1 MVRRTQDQGFSMLY
15 VDIPTLA
22 DLTALASYRGDM
34 AVSIY
39 LPTTPV
45 TQDAAADRIAL
56 KNLARDALGQLE
68 AIDADKARAAAL
80 FERIDELEE
89 DDAFWAHQ
97 AHSLALFATPDTL
110 RSFRVP
116 NALLSKVEVSDR
128 FDITPLLRATTFAN
142 VAYVLALSE
151 GAVRLV
157 EVSPDLPATTVKVAE
172 LPRDAAS
179 AVGKAS
185 VNNLSQN
192 TRVSGGK
199 GQKVLLGQY
208 ARQVDRALRPVLS
221 GSDIPLILA
230 STEPLLSIY
239 RGHNTYSH
247 LVEPIIMGSPDRLT
261 DSQLA
266 EQARG
271 VLDSVY
277 RDEIA
282 ALVESYQAVAKQGR
296 ASADV
301 AQVARAATM
310 GAVGTLLVDI
320 DAALHGTVDEDGLV
334 TFADHASASSYDLL
348 GEIAG
353 RVIRTGGRVL
363 GVRKADLPG
372 AGHVAAI
379 LRYAV

>member
-1 MVRRTQDQGFSMLY
+1 MVRPISLRGFSMLY
-15 VDIPTLA
+15 VDIPTPA
-22 DLTALASYRGDM
+22 DLNALSSHRGDM

-45 TQDAAADRIAL
+45 SQETAADRIAL
-56 KNLARDALGQLE
+56 KNLARDARGQLE
-68 AIDADKARAAAL
+68 AVGADKARVAAL
-80 FERIDELEE
+80 FERLDELDE

-97 AHSLALFATPDTL
+97 AHSLALFATPEAL
-110 RSFRVP
+110 RSVRVP
-116 NALLSKVEVSDR
+116 NALLPKVEVSDR
-128 FDITPLLRATTFAN
+128 FDITPLLRATSFAN
-142 VAYVLALSE
+142 VGYVLALSE
-151 GAVRLV
+151 GGVRLV
-157 EVSPDLPATTVKVAE
+157 AISPGMPAATVKVAE

-185 VNNLSQN
+185 VNNLAQN
-192 TRVSGGK
+192 TRLSGGT

-208 ARQVDRALRPVLS
+208 ARQVDRALRPLLS

-239 RGHNTYSH
+239 REHNTYAH
-247 LVEPIIMGSPDRLT
+247 LVGPVILGSPDRLT

-277 RDEIA
+277 SDETAQLRDT
-282 ALVESYQAVAKQGR
+282 YQGMANHGR

-301 AQVARAATM
+301 AQVARAASI

-320 DAALHGTVDEDGLV
+320 DATLRGTVDEDGAV
-334 TFADHASASSYDLL
+334 TFADQASAQSYDLL

-363 GVRKADLPG
+363 GVRQADLP
-372 AGHVAAI
+372 APGHLAAI

>member
-1 MVRRTQDQGFSMLY
+1 MLY
-15 VDIPTLA
+15 VDIPSLA

-68 AIDADKARAAAL
+68 AIGADKARATDL

-116 NALLSKVEVSDR
+116 NALLPKVEVSDR

-157 EVSPDLPATTVKVAE
+157 EVSPGLPATTVKVAE

-192 TRVSGGK
+192 TRLSGGT

-208 ARQVDRALRPVLS
+208 ARQVDRALRPLLS

-247 LVEPIIMGSPDRLT
+247 LVEPIILGSPDRLT

-282 ALVESYQAVAKQGR
+282 ALGESYQAVARHGR

-320 DAALHGTVDEDGLV
+320 DAALHGTVDEDGAV
-334 TFADHASASSYDLL
+334 SFADHASASTYDLL

>member
-1 MVRRTQDQGFSMLY
+1 MLY
-15 VDIPTLA
+15 VDLPTPA
-22 DLTALASYRGDM
+22 DLDALASYRGDM

-45 TQDAAADRIAL
+45 SQETTADRIAL
-56 KNLARDALGQLE
+56 KNLARDALGQL
-68 AIDADKARAAAL
+68 AAVGADKARVADL
-80 FERIDELEE
+80 EEHLDGLEE

-97 AHSLALFATPDTL
+97 AHSLALFITPETL

-116 NALLSKVEVSDR
+116 NALQPKVEVSDR
-128 FDITPLLRATTFAN
+128 FDITPLLRATTFGN

-151 GAVRLV
+151 GAVRLID
-157 EVSPDLPATTVKVAE
+157 VSPGLPATTVKVPE

-192 TRVSGGK
+192 TRLSGGK

-208 ARQVDRALRPVLS
+208 ARQVDKALRPLLS

-239 RGHNTYSH
+239 RGLNTYPH
-247 LVEPIIMGSPDRLT
+247 LVEAVILGSPDKMT
-261 DSQLA
+261 DGHLA
-266 EQARG
+266 DQARG

-277 RDEIA
+277 RAQIA
-282 ALVESYQAVAKQGR
+282 ALGETYHSLAKQGR

-301 AQVARAATM
+301 AQVARAASI
-310 GAVGTLLVDI
+310 GAVGTLLVNI
-320 DAALHGTVDEDGLV
+320 DATLRGTVDEDGAI
-334 TFADHASASSYDLL
+334 TFADHASAQSYDLL

-363 GVRKADLPG
+363 GVRQSDLPA
-372 AGHVAAI
+372 AGPLAAM
-379 LRYAV
+379 LRYAA